1 MHLTTL
7 LIFCFFCSFC
17 SSSFKNSP
25 YFFNA
30 GLFNSGQL
38 LMETGEAYASA
49 LLERPDVEYDVL
61 FGPAYKGITLVSG
74 LSIALARRGVNK
86 DFAYNR
92 KEKKDHGE
100 GGVLV
105 GASVEGKRVLIV
117 DDVITA
123 GTAIRE
129 AITLLKAAGAII
141 AGVVI
146 GKNKMKKK
154 TKTSFLFFS
163 FFFFSS
169 SSSTSS
175 HIDSEKSKDYNTKAT
190 GNQSTTE

>member
-7 LIFCFFCSFC
+7 LIFCFFCSFS

-163 FFFFSS
+163 FFFFLLLLLLQV
-169 SSSTSS
+169 ST
-175 HIDSEKSKDYNTKAT
+175 N
-190 GNQSTTE
+190 NQSYLFF